1 MIVHGFRSKI
11 FSIFLFL
18 KLDIADG
25 FWRVHSWNFCYVL
38 PEINQ
43 KVEFN
48 LDDFKIVVP
57 HSLQM
62 GWTESPSFFYTAS
75 ETARNV
81 AETLITINAQV
92 HVHPLEMYCVPP
104 KKWKDYPVNF
114 RKNFTSQLEMY
125 MDDFS
130 AMSQCTS
137 STQLNHISRRLLH
150 AVHFVFPPPSISKH
164 RGLDPV
170 SIKKLKQGEGLWEF
184 CKIILGC
191 LFDGIERTITLPT
204 EKLNFIAKEI
214 KVVYRKKATHP
225 QTFSTARRKIA
236 TRSVW
241 YSNEKGFIYSTA
253 YSSEG

>member
-1 MIVHGFRSKI
+1 
-11 FSIFLFL
+11 
-18 KLDIADG
+18 
-25 FWRVHSWNFCYVL
+25 
-38 PEINQ
+38 
-43 KVEFN
+43 
-48 LDDFKIVVP
+48 
-57 HSLQM
+57 
-62 GWTESPSFFYTAS
+62 
-75 ETARNV
+75 
-81 AETLITINAQV
+81 
-92 HVHPLEMYCVPP
+92 MYCVPP

-204 EKLNFIAKEI
+204 EKLNLIAKEL
-214 KVVYRKKATHP
+214 KAVYRKKVIPLQRFHQLVGKLRLASFAIPTG
-225 QTFSTARRKIA
+225 
-236 TRSVW
+236 
-241 YSNEKGFIYSTA
+241 KG
-253 YSSEG
+253 